1 MEFLLFLCAVTLL
14 FLMSANGIV
23 TEYNNNKDKF

>member
-1 MEFLLFLCAVTLL
+1 MEFLLFVCALVAL
-14 FLMSANGIV
+14 FAMSANGIV